1 MSTEKNADEILL
13 HHSITSEAAAGAS
26 GGDDFMAAFNG
37 DDEADA
43 PQGQDAAAQDDP
55 AVEVEQDG
63 QDEQAAAEGVDT
75 PENGEQGAPQEQQG
89 VVLDDLPESV
99 RQQVESILEANR
111 RLAEEAA
118 QRERDFRALHNR
130 VAPVQRELDIAKQ
143 ELAKRSTSA
152 PPPQQPDVQSPSLA
166 AVQAQFESAEWKEYE
181 RLYPDDAALQ
191 KRNQI
196 AIAQAMDAQV
206 ARLAGAIESQ
216 AERISRLDRERA
228 AAQQQRE
235 IEALSQAHP
244 DWQELNE
251 SDEFWAWFESKE
263 HLFGF
268 RDEADR
274 QHRLNN
280 RMFVSDLLDMFK
292 VANKPVGAPAPTQPE
307 AGHQPRPASA
317 ALALAASP
325 RSAGTGIRRPTG
337 APSPGDE
344 FLAGYNS

>member
-1 MSTEKNADEILL
+1 MSTEKKTEEVLL
-13 HHSITSEAAAGAS
+13 HHSIAGES
-26 GGDDFMAAFNG
+26 DSNDFMAAFNG
-37 DDEADA
+37 GDEGEEL
-43 PQGQDAAAQDDP
+43 PEQE
-55 AVEVEQDG
+55 EVETPAQAAE
-63 QDEQAAAEGVDT
+63 EQPESQPEETAAEGVDT

-89 VVLDDLPESV
+89 VALDGLPDDV

-118 QRERDFRALHNR
+118 QRERDFKALHSR

-152 PPPQQPDVQSPSLA
+152 PPTQQPEVQAASLA
-166 AVQAQFESAEWKEYE
+166 AVQAQFETPEWKEYE

-191 KRNQI
+191 KRNQL
-196 AIAQAMDAQV
+196 AIAQAMDAQLG
-206 ARLAGAIESQ
+206 RLAGAMESQ
-216 AERISRLDRERA
+216 IERINRLDRERA
-228 AAQQQRE
+228 EAQQQRE

-251 SDEFWAWFESKE
+251 SDEFWDWFQTKE

-292 VANKPVGAPAPTQPE
+292 VTNKPVSAPAPTQPE
-307 AGHQPRPASA
+307 AGHQPRSASA

-337 APSPGDE
+337 APSLGDE
-344 FLAGYNS
+344 FLAGLNS

>member
-1 MSTEKNADEILL
+1 MSTEKKTEEVLL
-13 HHSITSEAAAGAS
+13 HHSIAGES
-26 GGDDFMAAFNG
+26 GENDFMTAFNS
-37 DDEADA
+37 DDEGVEL
-43 PQGQDAAAQDDP
+43 PAQE
-55 AVEVEQDG
+55 EVETPAQAAE
-63 QDEQAAAEGVDT
+63 EQPEQHREETAAEGVDT

-89 VVLDDLPESV
+89 VVLDDLPDTV

-166 AVQAQFESAEWKEYE
+166 AVQAQFETPEWKEYE

-191 KRNQI
+191 RRNQL
-196 AIAQAMDAQV
+196 AIAQAMDAQLG
-206 ARLAGAIESQ
+206 RLAGAMESQ
-216 AERISRLDRERA
+216 IERINRLDRERA
-228 AAQQQRE
+228 EAQQQRE

-251 SDEFWAWFESKE
+251 SDEFWDWFQTKE

-292 VANKPVGAPAPTQPE
+292 ATNKPVSAPAPAQPE
-307 AGHQPRPASA
+307 AGQQPRPASA

-337 APSPGDE
+337 APSLGDE
-344 FLAGYNS
+344 FLAGFNS

>member
-1 MSTEKNADEILL
+1 MSTEKKTEEVLL
-13 HHSITSEAAAGAS
+13 HHSIAGES
-26 GGDDFMAAFNG
+26 GENDFMAAFNS
-37 DDEADA
+37 DDEGVEL
-43 PQGQDAAAQDDP
+43 PAQE
-55 AVEVEQDG
+55 EVETPAQAAE
-63 QDEQAAAEGVDT
+63 EQPEQHLEETAAEGVDT

-89 VVLDDLPESV
+89 VVLDDLPDTV

-166 AVQAQFESAEWKEYE
+166 AVQAQFETPEWKEYE

-191 KRNQI
+191 RRNQL

-206 ARLAGAIESQ
+206 ARLAGAMESQ
-216 AERISRLDRERA
+216 IERINRLDRERFE
-228 AAQQQRE
+228 AQQQRE
-235 IEALSQAHP
+235 RDALSQAHP

-251 SDEFWAWFESKE
+251 SDEFWDWFQTKE

-292 VANKPVGAPAPTQPE
+292 ATNKPVSAPAPTQPE
-307 AGHQPRPASA
+307 AGQQPRPASA

-337 APSPGDE
+337 APSLGDE
-344 FLAGYNS
+344 FLAGFNS

>member
-1 MSTEKNADEILL
+1 MSTEKKVEEVLL
-13 HHSITSEAAAGAS
+13 HHSIAAES
-26 GGDDFMAAFNG
+26 GENDFMAAFNSG
-37 DDEADA
+37 EDGVEL
-43 PQGQDAAAQDDP
+43 PAQE
-55 AVEVEQDG
+55 EVETPAQAAE
-63 QDEQAAAEGVDT
+63 EQPEQHHEETAAEGVDT

-89 VVLDDLPESV
+89 VALDDLPDTV

-166 AVQAQFESAEWKEYE
+166 AVQAQFETPEWKEYE

-191 KRNQI
+191 RRNQL

-206 ARLAGAIESQ
+206 ARLAGAMESQ
-216 AERISRLDRERA
+216 IERINRLDRERA
-228 AAQQQRE
+228 EAQQQRE
-235 IEALSQAHP
+235 REALSQAHP

-251 SDEFWAWFESKE
+251 SDEFWDWFQTKE

-268 RDEADR
+268 RDEADK

-292 VANKPVGAPAPTQPE
+292 ATNKPVSAPAPTQPE

-325 RSAGTGIRRPTG
+325 RSAGSGIRRPSG
-337 APSPGDE
+337 SPSPGDE
-344 FLAGYNS
+344 FLAGFNS